1 MDDIELPD
9 DSEDMKMINLMK
21 SKVIYVSRKA
31 MVLLL
36 ALILMFG
43 ALSTVMPLYAS
54 ANAFFEEPVI
64 QNENPADETS
74 GEEDDYLIED
84 EPIPLGSGLNDT
96 NGSWSIYL
104 LIPIMAVASFGILF
118 GVRIFVVKKRT

>member
-1 MDDIELPD
+1 LDDIELPD
-9 DSEDMKMINLMK
+9 DSEDMMINLMK
-21 SKVIYVSRKA
+21 SKVIKVSKKV

-36 ALILMFG
+36 ALMLMFG
-43 ALSTVMPLYAS
+43 VLSTAMPLYAS
-54 ANAFFEEPVI
+54 ANAFLEEPVI
-64 QNENPADETS
+64 QSDNPADETL
-74 GEEDDYLIED
+74 GEEDDHLIED

-118 GVRIFVVKKRT
+118 GVRVFVVKKRT